1 MTDFEIGAVIA
12 VIFLA
17 VGIVVGVLIIV
28 TLPQIRYY
36 RHARRYLDDRM
47 REELLSPDDEDWQ
60 SRWPYRR
67 EGS

>member
-36 RHARRYLDDRM
+36 RVTLRYMDDRA
-47 REELLSPDDEDWQ
+47 REALPPPRGDDERPPWWQ
-60 SRWPYRR
+60 D
-67 EGS
+67 G